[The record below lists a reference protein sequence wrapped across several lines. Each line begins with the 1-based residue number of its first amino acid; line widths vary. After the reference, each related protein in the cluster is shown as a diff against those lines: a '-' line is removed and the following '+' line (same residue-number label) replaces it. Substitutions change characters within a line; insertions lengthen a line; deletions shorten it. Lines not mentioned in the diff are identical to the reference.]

1 MSKSKLTV
9 LSVAYPLTPVSV
21 DAAGGAEQVLS
32 RLDDA
37 LTRAGHRSI
46 VVACEGSEIA
56 GTLIATPRADG
67 SLDDAA
73 RELAWQQTRCA
84 IERVSEHWHIDL
96 VHMHGVDFFNYL
108 PPPGIPVLVTLHL
121 PPNWYPR
128 EIFQLLERCGE
139 RSLKRPNTFL
149 HCVSASQHRAC
160 PADAPLLPPIENGVP
175 VDELASRV
183 RKRDWAMAL
192 GRICPEKGF
201 DIALDAAR
209 WADVPLLLAGQV
221 YRYEAHERYYKDEI
235 VPRLDCARRFIGPI
249 GFARK
254 RRLLSAAQCLLAPS
268 RAPETS
274 SLVAMEA
281 LACGTPVIAF
291 PSGALADIVED
302 GKTGFLVRDAREMAE
317 AIPVAKTLDPEV
329 CRRAAR
335 ERFSAA
341 RMIAQYIE
349 LYKELQTGFSANY
362 ANHANWKSKISED

>member
-1 MSKSKLTV
+1 M
-9 LSVAYPLTPVSV
+9 SV

-32 RLDDA
+32 LLDDA

-46 VVACEGSEIA
+46 VVACEGSEIV
-56 GTLIATPRADG
+56 GTLVATPRVDG

-73 RELAWQQTRCA
+73 REFAWQQTRCA
-84 IERVSEHWHIDL
+84 MARALEHWQIDL

-121 PPNWYPR
+121 PPSWYPR
-128 EIFQLLERCGE
+128 EIFQLA
-139 RSLKRPNTFL
+139 RPNTFL
-149 HCVSASQHRAC
+149 HCVSAAQHRAC
-160 PADAPLLPPIENGVP
+160 PSDAPLLPPIENGVP
-175 VDELASRV
+175 VDELTTRV
-183 RKRDWAMAL
+183 HKRDWAMAL

-209 WADVPLLLAGQV
+209 WADVPIVLAGQV

-291 PSGALADIVED
+291 PSGALADIVVD

-317 AIPVAKTLDPEV
+317 AIPAARTFDLEV
-329 CRRAAR
+329 CRRTAR
-335 ERFSAA
+335 ERFSAD
-341 RMIAQYIE
+341 RMIAQYFE
-349 LYKELQTGFSANY
+349 RYEELQTGSSANL
-362 ANHANWKSKISED
+362 ANLR